1 MVFLKFL
8 FIFFLILY
16 LLSLIFKYFIKRF
29 VKKAQKNFEER
40 TKEYQNTNKQEGE
53 VTVDYKQNS
62 KTTIADSK
70 GEYIDFEEVDD

>member
-16 LLSLIFKYFIKRF
+16 LLSLIFRYLIKRF

-40 TKEYQNTNKQEGE
+40 TKDYQNTNKQEGE

-62 KTTIADSK
+62 KTTITDNE